1 MKEQM
6 KLYLV
11 MLGCTVKGRLI
22 EQHDVFFGIGTSL
35 SQLVPKIKEFWPDAN
50 KDIHIDAWREVT
62 VVDNFSI
69 AVVPKNNF
77 LGPILNSPK
86 LFFINLGGYKQDEFE
101 EYHYKMLTVANTI
114 ANAVKNSK
122 KSAFYKHFG
131 FKGAVS
137 HIDEKYGIDVDDLH
151 NVSDILSP
159 ADQNL
164 YVVKITGSI
173 EILKQDEFHIG
184 YLKLNKIPKKQ

>member
-1 MKEQM
+1 MEEQI

-22 EQHDVFFGIGTSL
+22 EQHDIFFGIGNSL

-50 KDIHIDAWREVT
+50 TDIHIDVWREVT
-62 VVDNFSI
+62 AVDNFLIS
-69 AVVPKNNF
+69 VVPKNDV
-77 LGPILNSPK
+77 LEPDVNSPK
-86 LFFINLGGYKQDEFE
+86 LFFLNLGGYKQNEFE
-101 EYHYKMLTVANTI
+101 EYHYKMLTVADTI
-114 ANAVKNSK
+114 ADAIKKSK

-159 ADQNL
+159 ADQDM
-164 YVVKITGSI
+164 YSIKITAYN
-173 EILKQDEFHIG
+173 EIFVKQDEFHNG
-184 YLKLNKIPKKQ
+184 YLKLNKIPK